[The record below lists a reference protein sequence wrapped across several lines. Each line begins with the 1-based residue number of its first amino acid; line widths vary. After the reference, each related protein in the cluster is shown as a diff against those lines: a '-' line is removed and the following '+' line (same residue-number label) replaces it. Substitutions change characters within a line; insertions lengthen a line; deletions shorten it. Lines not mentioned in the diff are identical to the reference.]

1 MLPAVRSAV
10 KSLVHMLLLPLVA
23 ATAFAPTVRPV
34 TARSPALRSGAAVSM
49 KVASWYDNGKRLVPE
64 PPVEGEA
71 IAVYNALPA
80 VEVQLSSGERN
91 KPPEFK
97 NIVDVVGTS
106 GTSILLGMPGAFTPA
121 CTGTHLPGFYESAEK
136 FAEAGVQAIVV
147 STSNDRFVNAAWQ
160 QDMSTGEGN
169 ELIKLVSDAD
179 GTLTEK
185 LGFYE
190 YLGREYGMRSKR
202 FALVLKDGEVTHIA
216 VDEGTETVKKTSA
229 AAVLKIVTGKA
240 PASDDD
246 DDADNG
252 AVAVGALALAGV
264 HSFLRSD
271 TYRRLRGNLKRIG
284 FKAPSNLPPKS
295 HHLGGLKATRFIK
308 QCRQVP
314 TQFKMANMSSET
326 KTKADIAAEKT
337 KPIAAPSHEQM

>member
-252 AVAVGALALAGV
+252 AVAVGALALAAAAVFFTQGG
-264 HSFLRSD
+264 D
-271 TYRRLRGNLKRIG
+271 TVSYTHLT
-284 FKAPSNLPPKS
+284 LPTICS
-295 HHLGGLKATRFIK
+295 
-308 QCRQVP
+308 V
-314 TQFKMANMSSET
+314 
-326 KTKADIAAEKT
+326 
-337 KPIAAPSHEQM
+337 